1 MYQDSSPE
9 AQNDEWEAGRKSRNA
24 GYILIAA
31 KGGDTTTL
39 SPKGLSNLRTFGAKA
54 PSNLRTFPPEP
65 SGHRPVKLQN
75 PLQKGRGKPCPFC
88 SLKAVMVE

>member
-1 MYQDSSPE
+1 MCSLCT
-9 AQNDEWEAGRKSRNA
+9 AGRYHNPQPERAVK
-24 GYILIAA
+24 
-31 KGGDTTTL
+31 
-39 SPKGLSNLRTFGAKA
+39 PKNLRGESPVKLK
-54 PSNLRTFPPEP
+54 NLSPEP

>member
-1 MYQDSSPE
+1 MDTPFR
-9 AQNDEWEAGRKSRNA
+9 ACGFLRLTGRRPVNLKNPHTEGVS
-24 GYILIAA
+24 
-31 KGGDTTTL
+31 KGDTTTL